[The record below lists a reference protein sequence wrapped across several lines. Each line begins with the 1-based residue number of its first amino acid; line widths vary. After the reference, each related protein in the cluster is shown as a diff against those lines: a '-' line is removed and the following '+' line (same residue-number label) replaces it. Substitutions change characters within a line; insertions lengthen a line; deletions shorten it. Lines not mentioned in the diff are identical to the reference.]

1 MRMIQTFGSEETKR
15 LFLHEHVKRFEAFER
30 IPLRKLEML
39 HAAISLTDLKVPP
52 GNKLEKLQGKRSKY
66 HSIRVNNQWRLCFI
80 WKDGNA
86 YDVGIEDYH

>member
-1 MRMIQTFGSEETKR
+1 MRMIQTFESEETKR

-30 IPLRKLEML
+30 VALRKLEML

-52 GNKLEKLQGKRSKY
+52 GNKLEKLLGKRSKY